1 MVRLIGSPAG
11 TTDGSQGPVLFIGG
25 PRYHSSEWLSGAND
39 QPVETPTD
47 TPNSTLQQLYDA
59 GYDVW
64 IAVPRGEEMSLT
76 HETLDPVG
84 TDPATGA
91 AAYWNFGV
99 DEIAKEDIPAMIN
112 YILE

>member
-1 MVRLIGSPAG
+1 
-11 TTDGSQGPVLFIGG
+11 
-25 PRYHSSEWLSGAND
+25 
-39 QPVETPTD
+39 
-47 TPNSTLQQLYDA
+47 
-59 GYDVW
+59 
-64 IAVPRGEEMSLT
+64 MSNT

-112 YILE
+112 YILELRKGND